1 MKKSCIGLLIAAL
14 GALPVTGFAQ
24 VKVGGKAK
32 AGATIDADAA
42 GADAEATG
50 QAEAGADAPGADAPA
65 AEGAGEGDLGAEG
78 EGVGDICKIDPA
90 ACPVLDLKKE
100 AARPIKE
107 SIYAVQQLYVMRAR
121 RFEFNPWWNVKSLND
136 QFVQH
141 ASPGIAIN
149 YYITNV
155 LAIGANFRYY
165 SPFNDDSK
173 FNGQV
178 RRAARVAVPLN
189 EYQWG
194 ASLDFSYVFAYG
206 KFAGVGDFIFEYDAY
221 VLGGVGAL
229 STRPIAVIDPDN
241 RNFEYKPKLAID
253 AGIGLRIFFTR
264 WFALNVA
271 VKDYIYPEKLEN
283 LEVNEVAP
291 GNQSSWLESSPKL
304 TNNVELQTGLS
315 IFVPFSFDYRLPK

>member
-14 GALPVTGFAQ
+14 GAIPATGIAQ
-24 VKVGGKAK
+24 VKVGAKAE
-32 AGATIDADAA
+32 AGATIDADAE
-42 GADAEATG
+42 GADAS
-50 QAEAGADAPGADAPA
+50 AEADAKGTADAA
-65 AEGAGEGDLGAEG
+65 AEGEGDLGAEG

-90 ACPVLDLKKE
+90 ACPVLDMKKE

-121 RFEFNPWWNVKSLND
+121 RFELNAWWNVRSLND

-141 ASPGIAIN
+141 PGPGIALN

-165 SPFNDDSK
+165 SPFNDDSA

-189 EYQWG
+189 EYEWG
-194 ASLDFSYVFAYG
+194 ASLEFTYVFANG
-206 KFAGVGDFIFEYDAY
+206 KFAGFGDFIFEYDAY

-241 RNFEYKPKLAID
+241 RNFEYEPKLAFD
-253 AGIGLRIFFTR
+253 AGLGLRVFISR
-264 WFALNVA
+264 WFAFNFA
-271 VKDYIYPEKLEN
+271 VKDYAYPEKLEN
-283 LEVNEVAP
+283 LEVDEVDP
-291 GNQSSWLESSPKL
+291 GNKSRWLASSPSF
-304 TNNVELQTGLS
+304 TQNVELQLGLS

>member
-14 GALPVTGFAQ
+14 GVIPATGFAQ
-24 VKVGGKAK
+24 VKLGAK
-32 AGATIDADAA
+32 AEAGASIDADAE
-42 GADAEATG
+42 GADAK
-50 QAEAGADAPGADAPA
+50 
-65 AEGAGEGDLGAEG
+65 AEGDASAKGEGDAAAAGDGDLGAEG

-90 ACPVLDLKKE
+90 ACPVLDMKKE

-121 RFEFNPWWNVKSLND
+121 RLEFSPWWNLRSLND

-141 ASPGIAIN
+141 PGPGVALN

-165 SPFNDDSK
+165 APFNVDSR

-206 KFAGVGDFIFEYDAY
+206 KFAGFGDFIFEYDAY
-221 VLGGVGAL
+221 VMGGVGAL

-241 RNFEYKPKLAID
+241 RNFEYEPKLAFD
-253 AGIGLRIFFTR
+253 AGLGLRVFFSR
-264 WFALNVA
+264 WFAINFA
-271 VKDYIYPEKLEN
+271 VKDYLYNEKLEN
-283 LEVNEVAP
+283 LQTNEVQP
-291 GNQSSWLESSPKL
+291 DKKSDWLGKNSF
-304 TNNVELQTGLS
+304 TQNVELQGGFS

>member
-14 GALPVTGFAQ
+14 GAIPATGFAQ
-24 VKVGGKAK
+24 VTVGGQAE
-32 AGATIDADAA
+32 AGATIDADAE
-42 GADAEATG
+42 G
-50 QAEAGADAPGADAPA
+50 AEAGGT
-65 AEGAGEGDLGAEG
+65 AEGTAAGEGEGDLGAG
-78 EGVGDICKIDPA
+78 GDGVGDICKIDPA
-90 ACPVLDLKKE
+90 ACPVLDMKKE

-121 RFEFNPWWNVKSLND
+121 RFEFAAWWNLRSLND

-141 ASPGIAIN
+141 PGPGVAVN

-165 SPFNDDSK
+165 SPFNSDSA

-189 EYQWG
+189 EYDWG
-194 ASLDFSYVFAYG
+194 ASLDFTYVFANG
-206 KFAGVGDFIFEYDAY
+206 KFAGFGDFIFEYDAY

-229 STRPIAVIDPDN
+229 STRPIAVIDPDS
-241 RNFEYKPKLAID
+241 RNFQYEPKLAVD
-253 AGIGLRIFFTR
+253 VGIGLRVFISR
-264 WFALNVA
+264 WFAFNFA
-271 VKDYIYPEKLEN
+271 VKDYIFPEKLES
-283 LEVNEVAP
+283 LVVDEADP
-291 GNQSSWLESSPKL
+291 GNQSRWLDKSVSL
-304 TNNVELQTGLS
+304 TNNVELQGGLS

>member
-14 GALPVTGFAQ
+14 GVIPATGFAQ
-24 VKVGGKAK
+24 VKLGAK
-32 AGATIDADAA
+32 AEAGASIDADAE
-42 GADAEATG
+42 GADAK
-50 QAEAGADAPGADAPA
+50 
-65 AEGAGEGDLGAEG
+65 AEGDASAKGEGDAAAAGEGDLGAEG

-90 ACPVLDLKKE
+90 ACPVLDMKKE

-121 RFEFNPWWNVKSLND
+121 RLEFSPWWNLRSLND

-141 ASPGIAIN
+141 PGPGVALN

-165 SPFNDDSK
+165 APFNVDST

-206 KFAGVGDFIFEYDAY
+206 KFAGFGDFIFEYDAY
-221 VLGGVGAL
+221 VMGGVGAL

-241 RNFEYKPKLAID
+241 RNFEYEPKLAFD
-253 AGIGLRIFFTR
+253 AGLGLRVFFSR
-264 WFALNVA
+264 WFAINFA
-271 VKDYIYPEKLEN
+271 VKDYLYNEKLEN
-283 LEVNEVAP
+283 LQTNEVEP
-291 GNQSSWLESSPKL
+291 GKKSDWLGNNSF
-304 TNNVELQTGLS
+304 TQNVELQGGFS

>member
-14 GALPVTGFAQ
+14 GVIPVTGFAQ
-24 VKVGGKAK
+24 VKVGAKAS
-32 AGATIDADAA
+32 AGATIDADAE
-42 GADAEATG
+42 GADAKA
-50 QAEAGADAPGADAPA
+50 AGDASAKGTAAPA
-65 AEGAGEGDLGAEG
+65 ADGEGDLGAEG

-90 ACPVLDLKKE
+90 ACPVLDMKKE

-121 RFEFNPWWNVKSLND
+121 RFEFNPWWNVSSLND

-141 ASPGIAIN
+141 KGPGIAIS

-155 LAIGANFRYY
+155 LAVGANFRYY
-165 SPFNDDSK
+165 SPFNTDSE

-194 ASLDFSYVFAYG
+194 ASLDFNYVFAYG
-206 KFAGVGDFIFEYDAY
+206 KFAGFGDFIFEYDAY

-241 RNFEYKPKLAID
+241 RNFEYKPKLAFD
-253 AGIGLRIFFTR
+253 AGLGLRIFFSK
-264 WFALNVA
+264 WFAVNVA
-271 VKDYIYPEKLEN
+271 VKDYVYSEKLEN
-283 LEVNEVAP
+283 LQTDEVRP
-291 GNQSSWLESSPKL
+291 GDKSRWLGDNSL
-304 TNNVELQTGLS
+304 TSDVELQTGISL
-315 IFVPFSFDYRLPK
+315 FVPFSFDYRLPK

>member
-1 MKKSCIGLLIAAL
+1 M
-14 GALPVTGFAQ
+14 
-24 VKVGGKAK
+24 
-32 AGATIDADAA
+32 
-42 GADAEATG
+42 
-50 QAEAGADAPGADAPA
+50 
-65 AEGAGEGDLGAEG
+65 
-78 EGVGDICKIDPA
+78 
-90 ACPVLDLKKE
+90 KKE

-121 RFEFNPWWNVKSLND
+121 RLEFYPWWNLRSLND

-141 ASPGIAIN
+141 PGPGVALN

-165 SPFNDDSK
+165 SPFNVDSD

-189 EYQWG
+189 EYDWG

-206 KFAGVGDFIFEYDAY
+206 KFAGFGDFIFEYDAY

-229 STRPIAVIDPDN
+229 STRPIAVIDPDF
-241 RNFEYKPKLAID
+241 RNFEYKPKLAFD
-253 AGIGLRIFFTR
+253 VGLGLRIFFAR
-264 WFALNVA
+264 WFAINAA
-271 VKDYIYPEKLEN
+271 VKDYIYNEELEDLGVSVTDPSDQTTWLGEK
-283 LEVNEVAP
+283 
-291 GNQSSWLESSPKL
+291 SL
-304 TNNVELQTGLS
+304 TNNVELQVGFS

>member
-14 GALPVTGFAQ
+14 GAVPVTGYAQ

-32 AGATIDADAA
+32 AGATIDADAGGADAAASGEAAA
-42 GADAEATG
+42 GADA
-50 QAEAGADAPGADAPA
+50 APA
-65 AEGAGEGDLGAEG
+65 EEPAAEGDLGAEG

-90 ACPVLDLKKE
+90 ACPVLDMKKE

-107 SIYAVQQLYVMRAR
+107 SIYAVQQVYVMRAR

-141 ASPGIAIN
+141 QSPGIGIN

-155 LAIGANFRYY
+155 LSIGANFRYY

-221 VLGGVGAL
+221 VLGGVGAI

-241 RNFEYKPKLAID
+241 RNFEYKPKLAFD
-253 AGIGLRIFFTR
+253 VGLGLRIFFTR

-271 VKDYIYPEKLEN
+271 VKDYMYPEKLEN
-283 LEVNEVAP
+283 LRVDEVNP
-291 GNQSSWLESSPKL
+291 GNQSTWLDSGSKF

>member
-14 GALPVTGFAQ
+14 GAIPATGFAQ
-24 VKVGGKAK
+24 VKVGAK
-32 AGATIDADAA
+32 AEATIDADAEGADASA
-42 GADAEATG
+42 GADAAAKGEGDAAATP
-50 QAEAGADAPGADAPA
+50 E
-65 AEGAGEGDLGAEG
+65 GEGDLGAEG

-90 ACPVLDLKKE
+90 ACPVLDMKKE

-121 RFEFNPWWNVKSLND
+121 RFEFTPWWNLSSLND

-141 ASPGIAIN
+141 NGPGVAIN

-165 SPFNDDSK
+165 SPFNVDSD

-189 EYQWG
+189 EYDWG

-206 KFAGVGDFIFEYDAY
+206 KFAGFGDFIFEYDAY

-241 RNFEYKPKLAID
+241 RNFKYEPKLAFD
-253 AGIGLRIFFTR
+253 VGLGLRLFLSR
-264 WFALNVA
+264 WFAVNFA
-271 VKDYIYPEKLEN
+271 VKDYGYNEKLEN
-283 LEVNEVAP
+283 LQTDEVNP
-291 GNQSSWLESSPKL
+291 SNQASWMGENSF
-304 TNNVELQTGLS
+304 TQNVELQLGFS

>member
-14 GALPVTGFAQ
+14 GAIPATGLAQ
-24 VKVGGKAK
+24 VKVGAKAE
-32 AGATIDADAA
+32 AGATIDADAEGADASA
-42 GADAEATG
+42 GADATAK
-50 QAEAGADAPGADAPA
+50 GAADAPA
-65 AEGAGEGDLGAEG
+65 EGEGDLGAEG

-90 ACPVLDLKKE
+90 ACPVLDMKKE

-121 RFEFNPWWNVKSLND
+121 RFEFNGWWNLRSLND

-141 ASPGIAIN
+141 PGPGIALN

-165 SPFNDDSK
+165 SPFNVDSA

-189 EYQWG
+189 EYNWG

-206 KFAGVGDFIFEYDAY
+206 KFAGFGDFIFEYDAY
-221 VLGGVGAL
+221 ILGGVGAL
-229 STRPIAVIDPDN
+229 NTRPIAVIDPDN
-241 RNFEYKPKLAID
+241 RNFEYEPKLAFD
-253 AGIGLRIFFTR
+253 AGLGLRVFISR
-264 WFALNVA
+264 WFAFNFA
-271 VKDYIYPEKLEN
+271 VKDYLYNEKLEN
-283 LEVNEVAP
+283 LSTNEVNP
-291 GNQSSWLESSPKL
+291 SDKGDWFGDNSFTQ
-304 TNNVELQTGLS
+304 NVELQGGLS

>member
-14 GALPVTGFAQ
+14 GAIPATGFAQ
-24 VKVGGKAK
+24 VKMGAK
-32 AGATIDADAA
+32 AEATIDADAEGADASA
-42 GADAEATG
+42 GADAAAKG
-50 QAEAGADAPGADAPA
+50 AGDAPA
-65 AEGAGEGDLGAEG
+65 TGEAEGDLGAEG

-90 ACPVLDLKKE
+90 ACPVLDMKKE

-121 RFEFNPWWNVKSLND
+121 RFELNGWWNLRSLND

-141 ASPGIAIN
+141 PGPGVALN

-165 SPFNDDSK
+165 SPFNVDSA

-194 ASLDFSYVFAYG
+194 ASLDFTYVFAYG
-206 KFAGVGDFIFEYDAY
+206 KFAGFGDFIFEYDAY

-241 RNFEYKPKLAID
+241 RNFEYEPKLAFD
-253 AGIGLRIFFTR
+253 AGLGLRVFLSR
-264 WFALNVA
+264 WFAFNFS
-271 VKDYIYPEKLEN
+271 VKDYAYPEKLEN
-283 LEVNEVAP
+283 LDVDEVDP
-291 GNQSSWLESSPKL
+291 GNKSRWLDSKASF
-304 TNNVELQTGLS
+304 TQNVELQGGLS

>member
-14 GALPVTGFAQ
+14 GAIPVTGFAQ
-24 VKVGGKAK
+24 VKLGGKAK
-32 AGATIDADAA
+32 AEATIDADAQGA
-42 GADAEATG
+42 NAAATGDAAADADAK
-50 QAEAGADAPGADAPA
+50 APADAA
-65 AEGAGEGDLGAEG
+65 AAGEADLGAEG

-90 ACPVLDLKKE
+90 ACPVLDMKKE

-121 RFEFNPWWNVKSLND
+121 RFEFTPWWNVKSLND

-141 ASPGIAIN
+141 TGPGIAVN

-165 SPFNDDSK
+165 SPFNSDSR

-189 EYQWG
+189 EYEWG
-194 ASLDFSYVFAYG
+194 ASLEFSYVFAYG
-206 KFAGVGDFIFEYDAY
+206 KFAGFGDFIFEYDAY

-241 RNFEYKPKLAID
+241 RNFEYKPKLAFD
-253 AGIGLRIFFTR
+253 LGLGLRVFFTR

-271 VKDYIYPEKLEN
+271 VKDYGYNEALEN
-283 LEVNEVAP
+283 LETNEVDP
-291 GNQSSWLESSPKL
+291 GNKSQWLGKNSF
-304 TNNVELQTGLS
+304 TQNVELQTGLS

>member
-14 GALPVTGFAQ
+14 GVIPATGFAQ
-24 VKVGGKAK
+24 VKVGAK
-32 AGATIDADAA
+32 AEAEATVDADAA
-42 GADAEATG
+42 GADA
-50 QAEAGADAPGADAPA
+50 QAEGAATAEGAAA
-65 AEGAGEGDLGAEG
+65 AEGEGDVGGED

-90 ACPVLDLKKE
+90 ACPVLDMKKE

-121 RFEFNPWWNVKSLND
+121 RFEFTPWWNFSSLND

-141 ASPGIAIN
+141 PGPGIAIN

-155 LAIGANFRYY
+155 MAIGANFRYY
-165 SPFNDDSK
+165 SPFNVDSD

-189 EYQWG
+189 EYDWG
-194 ASLDFSYVFAYG
+194 ASLEFSYVFANG
-206 KFAGVGDFIFEYDAY
+206 KFAGFGDFIFEYDAY

-241 RNFEYKPKLAID
+241 RNFEYKPKLAFD
-253 AGIGLRIFFTR
+253 VGLGLRIFFAR
-264 WFALNVA
+264 WFAFNAA
-271 VKDYIYPEKLEN
+271 VKDYGYNEELEN
-283 LEVNEVAP
+283 LDTNE
-291 GNQSSWLESSPKL
+291 GNPSDQSSWLGEKSF
-304 TNNVELQTGLS
+304 TQNVELQVGFS

>member
-14 GALPVTGFAQ
+14 GAIPATGFAQ
-24 VKVGGKAK
+24 VKAGAKAEAGTTLDADAEGADAK
-32 AGATIDADAA
+32 AGGDATAKGSGDAA
-42 GADAEATG
+42 A
-50 QAEAGADAPGADAPA
+50 
-65 AEGAGEGDLGAEG
+65 EGDLGAEG

-90 ACPVLDLKKE
+90 ACPVLDMKKE

-121 RFEFNPWWNVKSLND
+121 RFEFNPYWILRSLND

-141 ASPGIAIN
+141 PGPGIAIN

-165 SPFNDDSK
+165 SPFNVDSA

-206 KFAGVGDFIFEYDAY
+206 KFAGFGDFIFEYDAF
-221 VLGGVGAL
+221 VMGGVGAL

-241 RNFEYKPKLAID
+241 RNFAYQPKLAAD
-253 AGIGLRIFFTR
+253 GGIGLRVFLSR
-264 WFALNVA
+264 WFAVNVA
-271 VKDYIYPEKLEN
+271 VKDYIYPEKLES
-283 LEVNEVAP
+283 LTTNEVDP
-291 GNQSSWLESSPKL
+291 GKESDWIQSSPKL
-304 TNNVELQTGLS
+304 TNDVELQAGFS

>member
-14 GALPVTGFAQ
+14 GVIPATGFAQ
-24 VKVGGKAK
+24 VKVGAKAS
-32 AGATIDADAA
+32 AGATIDADAE
-42 GADAEATG
+42 GADAK
-50 QAEAGADAPGADAPA
+50 AGGDASAKGTETPA
-65 AEGAGEGDLGAEG
+65 AEGEGDLGAEG

-90 ACPVLDLKKE
+90 ACPVLDMKKE

-121 RFEFNPWWNVKSLND
+121 RFEFNPWWNATSLND

-141 ASPGIAIN
+141 TGPGIAIN

-155 LAIGANFRYY
+155 LGIGANFRYY
-165 SPFNDDSK
+165 APFNTDSK

-194 ASLDFSYVFAYG
+194 ASLDFNYVFAYG
-206 KFAGVGDFIFEYDAY
+206 KFAGAGDFIFEYDAY
-221 VLGGVGAL
+221 IMGGVGAL

-241 RNFEYKPKLAID
+241 RNFEYKPKLAFD
-253 AGIGLRIFFTR
+253 LGLGLRIFLSK
-264 WFALNVA
+264 WFAVNVA
-271 VKDYIYPEKLEN
+271 VKDYGYNEVLEN
-283 LEVNEVAP
+283 LKTDEVNP
-291 GNQSSWLESSPKL
+291 GNKASWLGANSF
-304 TNNVELQTGLS
+304 TQNVELQTGLS
-315 IFVPFSFDYRLPK
+315 LFVPFSFDYRLPK

>member
-14 GALPVTGFAQ
+14 GMFPATGFGQ
-24 VKVGGKAK
+24 VKLGAKAQ
-32 AGATIDADAA
+32 AGATIDADAE
-42 GADAEATG
+42 GADAK
-50 QAEAGADAPGADAPA
+50 
-65 AEGAGEGDLGAEG
+65 AEGDASAKGAGDAAAAGEGDLGAEG

-90 ACPVLDLKKE
+90 ACPVLDMKKE

-121 RFEFNPWWNVKSLND
+121 RVEFNPWWNVTSLND

-141 ASPGIAIN
+141 TGPGIGIN

-165 SPFNDDSK
+165 APFNEDSK

-194 ASLDFSYVFAYG
+194 ANLDFSYVFAYG
-206 KFAGVGDFIFEYDAY
+206 KFAGFGDFIFEYDAY

-241 RNFEYKPKLAID
+241 RNFEYKPKLAFD
-253 AGIGLRIFFTR
+253 VGLGLRVFFSR
-264 WFALNVA
+264 WFAANFAL
-271 VKDYIYPEKLEN
+271 KDFGYNEQLEN
-283 LEVNEVAP
+283 LGTNEVDP
-291 GNQSSWLESSPKL
+291 SKKSDWLGKNSF
-304 TNNVELQTGLS
+304 TQNVELQAGFS